1 MARSTASSAALTASG
16 RIGRANNLGHAS
28 RRPLTCGPPS
38 AVAGSRPSSLPSSR
52 SRRQR
57 WASPSRRAAPWGPSS
72 SPCSESHS
80 CGEPVYLTQPPG
92 QNSQLYVVQKG
103 GAVRIIANDH
113 LLARPFLDIHRLVKH
128 NGPGGDPGMAAI
140 AFPPDYGRTG
150 RFYVSYNNR
159 RDDLQVDE
167 FSRSAD
173 NPLVADPRSRRPVLS
188 IPEPTQAHHGGLI
201 VFGPDGYLYLGTGDG
216 GPAGD
221 PAENAQ
227 NLDLLLGK
235 LLRIDPTPNGAAPY
249 TIPPDN
255 PFVGRPG
262 RDEIWAYGL
271 RNPRRFSFDRRT
283 KTIAI
288 GDVGNDRY
296 EEIDYLPIAKS
307 RGANFGWPAFEGFAP
322 FRGGLP
328 RSAAIFP
335 ALAYPHHPG
344 LRRQRRLR
352 GPRSTARPDPRPGD
366 RRRLHVRRLL
376 HGEAVRLP
384 PTARSTG
391 AASSAASASTSAT
404 CPRSER
410 TTRATS
416 TCSPSGASS
425 RAARARSTGWC
436 PSARRSRSSGA
447 APARGCDTP

>member
-1 MARSTASSAALTASG
+1 MRTTLSRRRIETFIAALVAIAAATVGIAVQEG
-16 RIGRANNLGHAS
+16 RTLG
-28 RRPLTCGPPS
+28 PKFVTL
-38 AVAGSRPSSLPSSR
+38 
-52 SRRQR
+52 QR
-57 WASPSRRAAPWGPSS
+57 IAQLR
-72 SPCSESHS
+72 
-80 CGEPVYLTQPPG
+80 EPVYLTQPPG

-235 LLRIDPTPNGAAPY
+235 LLRIDPTPSGAAPY

-344 LRRQRRLR
+344 CAVNGGYVVR
-352 GPRSTARPDPRPGD
+352 DPRLARIRGREIVGD
-366 RRRLHVRRLL
+366 YMFADYCTGKLYGFRPRLGRRAGKQRSFRFNIRYLSSLGEDNAGHIYVLTERGVKQGSKGSVYRLVPFRK
-376 HGEAVRLP
+376 EI
-384 PTARSTG
+384 
-391 AASSAASASTSAT
+391 
-404 CPRSER
+404 
-410 TTRATS
+410 
-416 TCSPSGASS
+416 
-425 RAARARSTGWC
+425 
-436 PSARRSRSSGA
+436 
-447 APARGCDTP
+447 